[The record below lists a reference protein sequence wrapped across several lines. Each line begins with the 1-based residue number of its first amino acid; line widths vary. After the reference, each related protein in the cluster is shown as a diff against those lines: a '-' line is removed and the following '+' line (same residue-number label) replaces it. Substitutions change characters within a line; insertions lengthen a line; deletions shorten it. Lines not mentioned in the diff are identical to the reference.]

1 MNPVQLSVVV
11 PVFNEQDNI
20 KALCEQICKALE
32 NQFDFEVVLVDD
44 GSTDNT
50 RSVFDM
56 IGRSFEQVRMI
67 HHPTNLGQSSGMCT
81 GVLAARGQLIV
92 TIDGDLQN
100 DPEDIPKLMQILA
113 DQAPDRHVLIAGNRT
128 KRQDTWFKRFSSKV
142 ANAVRSRLLHD
153 HCPDTGCSLKLF
165 RRDDFLLLPQFNHM
179 HRYLPALFARI
190 GVQIVNVPVNHR
202 ARVAGES
209 KYGLGNRL
217 WVGIM
222 DILGVRWLNKR
233 STGISAAQLKAVLD
247 EQQDSPHE

>member
-1 MNPVQLSVVV
+1 MSDVLLSVVV

-20 KALCEQICKALE
+20 NALCEQIVSALDS
-32 NQFDFEVVLVDD
+32 QCLFEVVLVDD
-44 GSTDNT
+44 GSTDET
-50 RSVFDM
+50 RSVFAKVD
-56 IGRSFEQVRMI
+56 RSSTQIRMV
-67 HHPTNLGQSSGMCT
+67 HHPVNLGQSSGLCT
-81 GVLAARGQLIV
+81 GVLAARGELIV

-100 DPEDIPKLMQILA
+100 DPEDIPKLMRILA
-113 DQAPDRHVLIAGNRT
+113 DQEEGKHYLIAGNRT
-128 KRQDTWFKRFSSKV
+128 KRKDTRFKRFSSRV
-142 ANAVRSRLLHD
+142 ANAVRSRLLRD

-202 ARVAGES
+202 ARVAGVS

-233 STGISAAQLKAVLD
+233 STGIRAVQLKAILD
-247 EQQDSPHE
+247 EHRGENHE

>member
-1 MNPVQLSVVV
+1 MSPVQLSVVV

-32 NQFDFEVVLVDD
+32 NQFNFEVVVVND

-56 IGRSFEQVRMI
+56 IGPSFERVRMV
-67 HHPTNLGQSSGMCT
+67 HHPVNLGQSSALCT
-81 GVLAARGQLIV
+81 GVLAASGALII

-100 DPEDIPKLMQILA
+100 DPDDIPKLMRILA
-113 DQAPDRHVLIAGNRT
+113 DQPTGTHYLIAGNRT
-128 KRQDTWFKRFSSKV
+128 ERKDTWFKRFSSKI
-142 ANAVRSRLLHD
+142 ANAIRSRLLHD

-190 GVQIVNVPVNHR
+190 GVQIVNAPVNHR
-202 ARVAGES
+202 PRVAGVS

-233 STGISAAQLKAVLD
+233 TTGISAVQLKAVLED
-247 EQQDSPHE
+247 HSGSEQ